1 MPTMITILPY
11 LRANEI
17 KNTSYVGKEVTIR
30 GWVYR
35 LRKQKENAF
44 VLIRDDRGGIIQSI
58 FPLKSAAHLTIE
70 SSVEVVGTVQ
80 YDKRAPEGSYEIRGK
95 EIKTF
100 NVADNTFPIGE
111 YQSLDLLLDNRH
123 LALRSRKMIEIA
135 KIRSSVLKFARNWFM
150 KNDWMEVTP
159 PNIVK
164 AAVEGG
170 STLFK
175 VKYFDE
181 YAYLSQSAQLYL
193 EAMIFC
199 LGPVWSITSSFRAE
213 KSRTI
218 RHLAEFSHLEAEAPW
233 IGLEDV
239 LNTQEQL
246 ISYIIQKTVDERS
259 DSFGVLKRD
268 IHLLKKVQVPFR
280 RLTYEHAI
288 EVLSSRRVQV
298 TDAEGQRR
306 TIRLGD
312 DLNIESERELTKDA
326 SEPVFIIGYPIE
338 VKPFYVKED
347 PAHKGRGLA
356 ADLLAPEGFGEIS
369 SGGEREDDINSIKRK
384 MEKEG
389 LNPESYGWYLDLRK
403 YGSVPHG
410 GFGLG
415 IERLVRWMVN
425 ADDIKDT
432 VLFPRTMSRVAP

>member
-1 MPTMITILPY
+1 MITILPY
-11 LRANEI
+11 VRANEI
-17 KNTSYVGKEVTIR
+17 KNSNYVGKEVRIR

-58 FPLKSAAHLTIE
+58 FPLKIAAQLTIE

-80 YDKRAPEGSYEIRGK
+80 YDKRAPEGSYEIRGR
-95 EIKTF
+95 EIKIF
-100 NVADNTFPIGE
+100 NIADNTFPIGE
-111 YQSLDLLLDNRH
+111 YQSLELLLDNRH

-135 KIRSSVLKFARNWFM
+135 KIRNSVLKFARDWFI

-170 STLFK
+170 STLFTL
-175 VKYFDE
+175 KYFNE
-181 YAYLSQSAQLYL
+181 HAYLSQSAQLYL
-193 EAMIFC
+193 EAMIFS

-233 IGLEDV
+233 VGLEDI
-239 LNTQEQL
+239 LKTQEQL
-246 ISYIIQKTVDERS
+246 VSYVVQNTVDERS
-259 DSFGVLKRD
+259 DSFSFLNRD
-268 IHLLKKVQVPFR
+268 IHALKKVQVPFK

-288 EVLSSRRVQV
+288 EVLSSRQVQV
-298 TDAEGQRR
+298 NDPEGQKR

-312 DLNIESERELTKDA
+312 DLNIDSERELTKDT

-347 PAHKGRGLA
+347 PIDKGRGLA

-369 SGGEREDDINSIKRK
+369 SGGEREDDINSIKRR

-415 IERLVRWMVN
+415 IERLIRWMIN
-425 ADDIKDT
+425 AGDIKDT

>member
-1 MPTMITILPY
+1 M

-17 KNTSYVGKEVTIR
+17 KNSNYVGKEVTIR

-44 VLIRDDRGGIIQSI
+44 VLIRDDRGGVIQSV

-70 SSVEVVGTVQ
+70 SSVEVSGTVQ
-80 YDKRAPEGSYEIRGK
+80 HDTRAPEGGYEIKGK
-95 EIKTF
+95 EIRTF
-100 NVADNTFPIGE
+100 NVADNGFPIGE
-111 YQSLDLLLDNRH
+111 YQSVDLLLDNRH
-123 LALRSRKMIEIA
+123 LALRSRRMVEIA
-135 KIRSSVLKFARNWFM
+135 KIRNSVLKFARDWFV
-150 KNDWMEVTP
+150 KNDWMEITP
-159 PNIVK
+159 PTIVK

-170 STLFK
+170 STLFR

-199 LGPVWSITSSFRAE
+199 LGPVWSLTSSFRAE

-233 IGLEDV
+233 VELEDI
-239 LNTQEQL
+239 LNIQEQL
-246 ISYIIQKTVDERS
+246 ISYVVQGTLKERS
-259 DSFGVLKRD
+259 DSFNFLKRD
-268 IHLLKKVQVPFR
+268 TSSLKGVQVPFK
-280 RLTYEHAI
+280 RLTYEKAI
-288 EVLSSRRVQV
+288 EFLRSKGAEV
-298 TDAEGQRR
+298 TDPGGEKRV
-306 TIRLGD
+306 IRSGD
-312 DLNIESERELTKDA
+312 DLNIDSERELTKDTA
-326 SEPVFIIGYPIE
+326 EPIFVIGYPIE

-347 PAHKGRGLA
+347 PQHNGSGLA
-356 ADLLAPEGFGEIS
+356 ADLLAPAGFGEIS
-369 SGGEREDDINSIKRK
+369 SGGEREDNIVSIKKR

-389 LNPESYGWYLDLRK
+389 LDPECYRWYLDLRK

-415 IERLVRWMVN
+415 VERLLRWIVN